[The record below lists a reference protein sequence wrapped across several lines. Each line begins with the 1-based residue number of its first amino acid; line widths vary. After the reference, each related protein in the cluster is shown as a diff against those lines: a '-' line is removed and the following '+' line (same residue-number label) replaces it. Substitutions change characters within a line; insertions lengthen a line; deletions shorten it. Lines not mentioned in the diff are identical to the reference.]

1 MGFLS
6 NFFDRFDAS
15 DFHLAPNKKIKT
27 IQAEFKENF
36 GLSLRVYKG
45 KVFADSE
52 MTFAQLNEKTS
63 KSINAS
69 NSDLKITSN
78 MNVKEFE
85 EVIDSHFVVT
95 VQVANE
101 FNTYCINNKYT
112 LGQASRKEDLKDF
125 VNKKGFSSIEEWLE
139 SEKCETL
146 EEWYSKNS

>member
-6 NFFDRFDAS
+6 NFFDSFDAS

-63 KSINAS
+63 KSIKTS

-85 EVIDSHFVVT
+85 ELIDSHFGIT

-125 VNKKGFSSIEEWLE
+125 VNIKGFSSIEEWLE

>member
-1 MGFLS
+1 
-6 NFFDRFDAS
+6 
-15 DFHLAPNKKIKT
+15 
-27 IQAEFKENF
+27 
-36 GLSLRVYKG
+36 
-45 KVFADSE
+45 
-52 MTFAQLNEKTS
+52 MTFTQLNEKTS

-85 EVIDSHFVVT
+85 EVIDSHFGVT

-125 VNKKGFSSIEEWLE
+125 VNKKGITSIEE
-139 SEKCETL
+139 
-146 EEWYSKNS
+146 